1 MASLLAVNPSQLSV
15 EGNPDLFGKGNL
27 LVTTDQLF
35 KVLGRLMTESHGKG
49 SLHGNGVSGEMPDEK
64 GLLELLENLVNQGEP
79 QAASLLKQM
88 EGLGI
93 SVSEL
98 KKLTTDESE
107 KSETGSASMQD
118 AGGLLA
124 ALVST
129 LNHLQQ
135 KTQLPASVTAEA
147 GSEIAVQI
155 AAPAHSGGQST
166 EAGDKQEGKGESR
179 FPAPES
185 ASMAMLVDSM
195 AEAADR
201 NSQQISKIGQSPVHA
216 AQDRIDASLKM
227 AQKVSGQGLAREP
240 VVDVSESSGSSKS
253 GPMALT
259 DTMEV
264 LISDASQLQD
274 QQSSMDRHAGSEL
287 LRREVFHPGLL
298 HVASQDESLLQVA
311 TGQPMAT
318 EDGGNVSSE
327 QILDQ
332 VRSRLAEHRIDPD
345 NGQVT
350 LRLHPQELGE
360 LKISVRMD
368 DQRLRVEIVAENRT
382 VKDALM
388 QNMDSLKDALARLNL
403 EVERFN
409 VTTGSRQFFNQGF
422 SEGRQNND
430 QQAVPRLASWLTGR
444 SAEQSQSAENSSWQ
458 PRENALLDMVM

>member
-1 MASLLAVNPSQLSV
+1 V
-15 EGNPDLFGKGNL
+15 EGTPDFPLDGNLLLTADQLFNALGKLMTEGHGKGNL
-27 LVTTDQLF
+27 
-35 KVLGRLMTESHGKG
+35 R
-49 SLHGNGVSGEMPDEK
+49 GNGVTGEVPDEK
-64 GLLELLENLVNQGEP
+64 GLLALLENLVNQGEP
-79 QAASLLKQM
+79 QATSLLKQM

-107 KSETGSASMQD
+107 KSETGSASIQD

-147 GSEIAVQI
+147 GSEIAVQF
-155 AAPAHSGGQST
+155 AEPAHSGGPSR
-166 EAGDKQEGKGESR
+166 EAGDKQEGKGESQ
-179 FPAPES
+179 FPVPES

-201 NSQQISKIGQSPVHA
+201 NPQQIVKMLQNPVHA

-227 AQKVSGQGLAREP
+227 AQKVSGQGVAREP
-240 VVDVSESSGSSKS
+240 VVDVSECSGSSES
-253 GPMALT
+253 GSMALT
-259 DTMEV
+259 ETMEV

-298 HVASQDESLLQVA
+298 HVASQDESLRQAA

-318 EDGGNVSSE
+318 EGGGNVSSE

-409 VTTGSRQFFNQGF
+409 VTTGNRQFFNQGF
-422 SEGRQNND
+422 REGRQNND

-444 SAEQSQSAENSSWQ
+444 SAEQNQSAEISSWQ